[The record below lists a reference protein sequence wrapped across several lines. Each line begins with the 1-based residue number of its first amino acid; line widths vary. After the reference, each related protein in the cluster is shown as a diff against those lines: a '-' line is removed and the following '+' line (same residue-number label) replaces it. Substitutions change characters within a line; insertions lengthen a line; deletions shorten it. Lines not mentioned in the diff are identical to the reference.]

1 MTPALQTLDPTVGIA
16 RGFAILPPEEG
27 GGELWKVLVDIGLG
41 AVGDYPLA
49 SVGAYDLTRRGAV
62 ERAAG
67 EAVERFALAARSDAA
82 AHGTRVRVQADAGI
96 EVWAPSAVDGLA
108 LDGAWY
114 RATVLSDATEVLVPA
129 AAVDD
134 DGGRRHGAV
143 GGADSFD
150 PSPSGTAAGLSLER
164 ATRAALRE
172 IIERDAVLCAWATRA
187 GVRHMEPA
195 ICDGDLRRLRDGAE
209 RRGLRPWLGLIPT
222 AVPGAQVVC
231 CAIIDRT
238 ADGPLV
244 SFGSKAAA
252 SVVSATRGALQ
263 EALQIHELLGN
274 LRRHLE
280 RPRAFDAPSPALVT
294 DDVARA
300 WWWTTPEAAESMVE
314 WISTWRTAEPDDRVS
329 VAESTTSMDL
339 VRGIVDDGGEPL
351 RVDLTARLG
360 EPAQDLGW
368 HVVKVLCPGYQ
379 PLRLDETLTAT
390 WDLDRLTAWSH
401 RHGRGAQPHTDLPH
415 PLI

>member
-1 MTPALQTLDPTVGIA
+1 MTPALQTLDPAVGIA
-16 RGFAILPPEEG
+16 RSFAILPPER

-41 AVGDYPLA
+41 AVDDYPLA

-67 EAVERFALAARSDAA
+67 EAVERFALAA
-82 AHGTRVRVQADAGI
+82 HADAVAYGTPERARVDARI
-96 EVWAPSAVDGLA
+96 EVRTPRAVDGLP
-108 LDGAWY
+108 LDSAWY

-129 AAVDD
+129 EAIDD
-134 DGGRRHGAV
+134 DGGRRHEAL
-143 GGADSFD
+143 GGTDPFD

-172 IIERDAVLCAWATRA
+172 IIERDAVLCAWATRI
-187 GVRHMEPA
+187 GVRHTAPA
-195 ICDGDLRRLRDGAE
+195 SGDGDLRRLCDGAE

-222 AVPGAQVVC
+222 SVPGAQVVC

-238 ADGPLV
+238 VDGPLV

-252 SVVSATRGALQ
+252 SVVSATKGALQ

-274 LRRHLE
+274 LRRRLE
-280 RPRAFDAPSPALVT
+280 RPRAFDVPSPALVT

-314 WISTWRTAEPDDRVS
+314 WISTWGTAEPDDRGPE
-329 VAESTTSMDL
+329 AEGTTSMDL

-351 RVDLTARLG
+351 RVDLTSRLG
-360 EPAQDLGW
+360 ELAQNLGW

-379 PLRLDETLTAT
+379 PLRLDETLAAT
-390 WDLDRLTAWSH
+390 WDLERLAAWSH
-401 RHGRGAQPHTDLPH
+401 RYGLDAQLRTDLPH